1 MDPTI
6 EIQKEKYLEVGFEVS
21 KRLAQAGYNPEK
33 PAYSI
38 TWGQIAEELGYAL
51 VDLGIEPSQ
60 VPDGTLSS
68 LVDEVR
74 DALVNQDILHWR
86 EVIQFRITALEDL
99 IPENR
104 EPDQEPDEGALVEEY
119 ENATRLGDE
128 EGYWVD
134 GGVSADLFDDF

>member
-1 MDPTI
+1 MDQLKSN
-6 EIQKEKYLEVGFEVS
+6 QKEKYLDVGFEVS
-21 KRLAQAGYNPEK
+21 KRLSKAGYNLEK

-38 TWGQIAEELGYAL
+38 TWRQIAEELGYAL
-51 VDLGIEPSQ
+51 VDLGIEPDQ

-74 DALVNQDILHWR
+74 DALVNQDILRWR

-99 IPENR
+99 IPENP
-104 EPDQEPDEGALVEEY
+104 EPGEGILTEQY

-128 EGYWVD
+128 EGYWID
-134 GGVSADLFDDF
+134 GGASANLFDDF

>member
-6 EIQKEKYLEVGFEVS
+6 GIQKDKYLDACIEVS
-21 KRLAQAGYNPEK
+21 RRLANAGYNLEK
-33 PAYSI
+33 PVYSI

-51 VDLGIEPSQ
+51 ADLGIEPDQ

-74 DALVNQDILHWR
+74 DALVNQDILRWR

-99 IPENR
+99 IPEDP
-104 EPDQEPDEGALVEEY
+104 EPGEGILTEQY

-128 EGYWVD
+128 EGYWID
-134 GGVSADLFDDF
+134 GGGSADLFDDF